1 MGKSISRGIEAETAD
16 LQIFIFLPHQLGFRI
31 EFRGYDIDSEPSKY
45 EFPNYE
51 IMRSIADRRNGL
63 RSDRNKEH
71 VWKRGESGK
80 AAW

>member
-1 MGKSISRGIEAETAD
+1 MNSLTMK
-16 LQIFIFLPHQLGFRI
+16 
-31 EFRGYDIDSEPSKY
+31 
-45 EFPNYE
+45 

-71 VWKRGESGK
+71 VWKREESGK